1 MEFFRMVA
9 LLEGVS
15 YLALLFFAMPLKY
28 IWKIEI
34 YVQTIGMA
42 HGILFIIYI
51 ILAIFLHQK
60 KKKWNRKDFL
70 IILAASI
77 LPIGTFVI
85 DKKYLQKQ

>member
-42 HGILFIIYI
+42 HGILFIMYI
-51 ILAIFLHQK
+51 ILAIFLYQ

-70 IILAASI
+70 IILVASI
-77 LPIGTFVI
+77 LPLGTFFI
-85 DKKYLQKQ
+85 DKK

>member
-42 HGILFIIYI
+42 HGILFIMYI
-51 ILAIFLHQK
+51 ILAIFLYQK
-60 KKKWNRKDFL
+60 KKKWSRKDFL

>member
-51 ILAIFLHQK
+51 ILAIFLYQK

>member
-28 IWKIEI
+28 IWKTEI

-51 ILAIFLHQK
+51 ILAIFLYQ
-60 KKKWNRKDFL
+60 KKKWNRTDFL

>member
-1 MEFFRMVA
+1 MVA

-51 ILAIFLHQK
+51 ILAIFLYQK